1 MKPFREQNPVTVG
14 VVGLTAL
21 ALMVLAAFRAQ
32 DLPLIGGG
40 STISAQ
46 FTEAGGVKPNDEVRV
61 AGVRVGKVREV
72 ELDGDHVRV
81 EMTVDR
87 GVTLG
92 NETSAEMKIKTLL
105 GQKFIMLKPA
115 GDGELAEGSEIPLAR
130 TVSAYDV
137 VDAFSDL
144 AKTGERID
152 TAQLARALDT
162 MSATFKNTPEEVRA
176 SLTGLSRLSRN
187 VAARDA
193 QLKKLL
199 QHSQTVTK
207 VLADRNQ
214 ELITLMRDANK
225 VFQAVQARR
234 NLVHQLLVT
243 AQKLSAQVTAL
254 VRENRK
260 DLTPTLQ
267 RVNSVLA
274 VLLKNQQ
281 SLDATLRNLAP
292 FVRVFTNTLGT
303 GPWFDTYVQNI
314 VPVPE
319 IPLPKPPIPGLPSI
333 PGLTTGSQGGGR

>member
-21 ALMVLAAFRAQ
+21 GLMMLAAFRAQ
-32 DLPLIGGG
+32 DMPLIGGG

-87 GVTLG
+87 GVKLG
-92 NETSAEMKIKTLL
+92 TETSAEMKIKTLL

-130 TVSAYDV
+130 TISAYDV

-144 AKTGERID
+144 ARTSERID
-152 TAQLARALDT
+152 TAQLAKALDT
-162 MSATFKNTPEEVRA
+162 LSATFKNTPEEVRA
-176 SLTGLSRLSRN
+176 SLAGLSRLSRN

-193 QLKKLL
+193 QLKQLL

-207 VLADRNQ
+207 VLADRNK

-243 AQKLSAQVTAL
+243 AQRLSAQVTAL

-260 DLTPTLQ
+260 DLAPTLQ

-319 IPLPKPPIPGLPSI
+319 IPLPKLPIPGLPSI